1 MGTMNNEAP
10 LAVTV
15 DVQAGSRPDTTMIKV
30 SGPLTIR
37 NFFEFQDFTRS
48 HKSPV
53 TIVDLAEVPYLDS
66 AALGSLLGLHV
77 SCGKDGRKY
86 ALVNVS
92 DRLKTMFTVCGVQD
106 VLVVYDTPEQAEAAL
121 L

>member
-1 MGTMNNEAP
+1 MNYEAP
-10 LAVTV
+10 HAVSV
-15 DVQAGSRPDTTMIKV
+15 DVQAGSRPDVTIIKV

-37 NFFEFQDFTRS
+37 NFFEFQDLARS

-53 TIVDLAEVPYLDS
+53 TIIDLSEVPYMDS

-77 SCGKDGRKY
+77 SCGKDKRKY

-92 DRLKTMFTVCGVQD
+92 DRLKTMFVVCGVQD
-106 VLVVYDTPEQAEAAL
+106 VLVVYGTREQAEAAL
-121 L
+121 I